1 MRTILTK
8 QQVDKKFNINPKYRY
23 KSKNFLEIFDIKS
36 NTRYL
41 CILNQNYY
49 YVSYNDGKIK
59 EIFVLDKN
67 YKLVEDKDIVLEL
80 KDKIYNM
87 SNTYLRRNKII
98 YINLSDIKICL
109 RPDLTRMNKEL
120 EDINKRLNKKCSEL
134 SIEFEDYRPIKE
146 SSIKTYRVID
156 DVYLLCMYYK
166 KKCISQI
173 ELYYDDKQGV
183 LEFRSYTLKKYGG
196 KKYNKLL
203 RSLIVILT
211 ALIVCDK
218 NKINMVY
225 SQAINPISAW
235 LLINNFDTILY
246 SKHKNLEEVIKTK
259 KGLKLKE
266 WIIDTYKK
274 KKYIDIYIKLNR
286 KNVKL
291 ANKLLDKLLGDNNLD
306 SIKCVL

>member
-1 MRTILTK
+1 MRRILTK
-8 QQVDKKFNINPKYRY
+8 QQIDKNFNINPKYRY
-23 KSKNFLEIFDIKS
+23 KSKDFLEIFDIKR

-41 CILNQNYY
+41 CVLNQKYY
-49 YVSYNDGKIK
+49 YVSYNDGKVY
-59 EIFVLDKN
+59 EIYVLDKD
-67 YKLVEDKDIVLEL
+67 YKLVEDKNIIMNL
-80 KDKIYNM
+80 KDKINNM
-87 SNTYLRRNKII
+87 SNIYLKRNKII

-109 RPDLTRMNKEL
+109 KPNLVKMNKEL
-120 EDINKRLNKKCSEL
+120 ESINKRLNKRCPEL

-146 SSIKTYRVID
+146 NSIKTYNVLD

-196 KKYNKLL
+196 NKYNKLL

-246 SKHKNLEEVIKTK
+246 SKHKNLEEVIKSK
-259 KGLKLKE
+259 KGLKLKK
-266 WIIDTYKK
+266 WIFDIYKE

-286 KNVKL
+286 RNVKL
-291 ANKLLDKLLGDNNLD
+291 ANKLLDKLFSDDNLD